1 MAMAERRFYRSTSL
15 PLALS
20 LTPKNPS
27 QGKRLLSGW
36 RRKATANWKSIK
48 LIYRQGTI
56 VPLLA
61 SVIAGG
67 AIITPIVIVL
77 VKSLSTGKLGASVG
91 FTVANYLRVFG
102 DRDILPLLNNSILYA
117 AGSALLGTGLG
128 GLLAW
133 IVARTN
139 TPGKALVELMPLYP
153 ILMPPIM
160 KNIAW
165 ILLLAPK
172 SGILNNMLQ
181 EYFGIEAQIFNAF
194 SMAGMVWVFGLACV
208 PLGYLFLLPVFLSF
222 DPSLE
227 ESAYIAGSRPVHTTL
242 RITFPLAVP
251 AFLSALVLNFL
262 RGLRSFETPV
272 LQGTPGNINVFV
284 SRVYDSMA
292 LEFNTGLATAYSVV
306 LVVLSVITLFFYIRA
321 TRSSERYA
329 TITGKGYRVKVLDI
343 GIWKYVTFLAVF
355 LYFLVGI
362 AIPFVVLI
370 VVSMIPYFDYETFM
384 KFPSNMVLSNY
395 TKVMKH
401 PSFITGLY
409 NSLVLSITIALSTV
423 LSGIVMA
430 FTIYRTRTYGAKVF
444 EFIGTL
450 PLAFPPLVLS
460 VGLVIVF
467 LGTPLYN
474 SLWALGLGL
483 FVAYFPYA
491 FRNASGSIVNI
502 HKELDEAAWVHGA
515 KWRHVFFKITLPI
528 LKPSVGGA
536 LFYIFIEAIRNVDVA
551 VLLTSPG
558 HEYGPV
564 TLFEYFRVGQWAEAA
579 AGGVIYLLI
588 LIVAVSLAKF
598 AFNLK
603 FSL

>member
-1 MAMAERRFYRSTSL
+1 M
-15 PLALS
+15 P
-20 LTPKNPS
+20 
-27 QGKRLLSGW
+27 
-36 RRKATANWKSIK
+36 I
-48 LIYRQGTI
+48 
-56 VPLLA
+56 LA

-67 AIITPIVIVL
+67 AIITPVVIVL
-77 VKSLSTGKLGASVG
+77 LRSVTTGKLGAAMG
-91 FTVANYLRVFG
+91 FSAENYLRVFA
-102 DRDILPLLNNSILYA
+102 DQQIWSLLNNSILYA
-117 AGSALLGTGLG
+117 AGSAALGTGVG
-128 GLLAW
+128 AMLAW

-172 SGILNNMLQ
+172 SGILNNM
-181 EYFGIEAQIFNAF
+181 IEQITGTNPLFFNAF
-194 SMAGMVWVFGLACV
+194 SMAGMIWVFGLACV

-227 ESAYIAGSRPVHTTL
+227 ESAYIAGSKPVHTML
-242 RITFPLAVP
+242 HITFPLAVP
-251 AFLSALVLNFL
+251 AFLSAFILNFL

-272 LQGTPGNINVFV
+272 LQGSPGGINVFV
-284 SRVYDSMA
+284 ARVYDSMA
-292 LEFNTGLATAYSVV
+292 LEFNTGLATSYSMV
-306 LVVLSVITLFFYIRA
+306 LVVLSVITLLFYIRA
-321 TRSSERYA
+321 TRFSERYA
-329 TITGKGYRVKVLDI
+329 TITGKGYRVKVIDI
-343 GIWKYVTFLAVF
+343 GPWKYVTFLAVF
-355 LYFLVGI
+355 LYFMVGI
-362 AIPFVVLI
+362 AIPFIVLI
-370 VVSMIPYFDYETFM
+370 VVSMIPYFDYDTFM
-384 KFPSNMVLSNY
+384 QFPSNAVLTNY
-395 TKVMKH
+395 YTVMKH
-401 PSFITGLY
+401 PSFVNGLY
-409 NSLVLSITIALSTV
+409 NSLTLSVTIAVVTV
-423 LSGIVMA
+423 LLGIVMA
-430 FTIYRTRTYGAKVF
+430 FTIYRTRAHGTKVF

-460 VGLVIVF
+460 VGLVIIF

-515 KWRHVFFKITLPI
+515 RWRHVFFKITLPI

-536 LFYIFIEAIRNVDVA
+536 LFYIFIESIRNVDVA
-551 VLLTSPG
+551 ILLTSPG
-558 HEYGPV
+558 KEYGPV

-579 AGGVIYLLI
+579 AGGVIYLII
-588 LIVAVSLAKF
+588 LIVAVSIAKF
-598 AFNLK
+598 AFKMK

>member
-1 MAMAERRFYRSTSL
+1 
-15 PLALS
+15 
-20 LTPKNPS
+20 
-27 QGKRLLSGW
+27 
-36 RRKATANWKSIK
+36 
-48 LIYRQGTI
+48 

-61 SVIAGG
+61 SAITGA
-67 AIITPIVIVL
+67 AIITPVL
-77 VKSLSTGKLGASVG
+77 VVLWRSFTTGKLG
-91 FTVANYLRVFG
+91 FTVGLNMANYLRVFG
-102 DRDILPLLNNSILYA
+102 DRDIWSMLNNSILYA
-117 AGSALLGTGLG
+117 AGSAVLGTGLG
-128 GLLAW
+128 ALLAW

-165 ILLLAPK
+165 ILLLAPR

-181 EYFGIEAQIFNAF
+181 QFFGIDTPVFNAF
-194 SMAGMVWVFGLACV
+194 SMAGMIWVFGLACV

-227 ESAYIAGSRPVHTTL
+227 ESAYIAGSKPVHTMMK
-242 RITFPLAVP
+242 ITFPLAVP
-251 AFLSALVLNFL
+251 AFLSAFVLNFL

-272 LQGTPGNINVFV
+272 LQGTPGNIKVFV

-292 LEFNTGLATAYSVV
+292 LEFNTGLATAYSIV
-306 LVVLSVITLFFYIRA
+306 LVALSVITLYFYVRA
-321 TRSSERYA
+321 TRFSERYA
-329 TITGKGYRVKVLDI
+329 TITGKGYRVKVIDI
-343 GIWKYVTFLAVF
+343 GAWKYVTFAAVF
-355 LYFLVGI
+355 LYFLAGI

-384 KFPSNMVLSNY
+384 SFPSNMVLKNY
-395 TKVMKH
+395 YTVMKH
-401 PSFITGLY
+401 PSFVTGLY
-409 NSLVLSITIALSTV
+409 NSLVLSVSIAVVTV
-423 LSGIVMA
+423 LAGIVMA
-430 FTIYRTRTYGAKVF
+430 FTIYRTRAYGTKIF

-460 VGLVIVF
+460 VGLVIIF

-474 SLWALGLGL
+474 SVWALALGL

-528 LKPSVGGA
+528 LKPAVGGA

-551 VLLTSPG
+551 VLLTAPG
-558 HEYGPV
+558 MEYGPV

-579 AGGVIYLLI
+579 AGGVIYLII
-588 LIVAVSLAKF
+588 LIVAVSIAKF
-598 AFNLK
+598 AFNMK

>member
-1 MAMAERRFYRSTSL
+1 
-15 PLALS
+15 
-20 LTPKNPS
+20 
-27 QGKRLLSGW
+27 
-36 RRKATANWKSIK
+36 
-48 LIYRQGTI
+48 
-56 VPLLA
+56 
-61 SVIAGG
+61 
-67 AIITPIVIVL
+67 
-77 VKSLSTGKLGASVG
+77 
-91 FTVANYLRVFG
+91 
-102 DRDILPLLNNSILYA
+102 
-117 AGSALLGTGLG
+117 
-128 GLLAW
+128 
-133 IVARTN
+133 
-139 TPGKALVELMPLYP
+139 
-153 ILMPPIM
+153 
-160 KNIAW
+160 
-165 ILLLAPK
+165 
-172 SGILNNMLQ
+172 
-181 EYFGIEAQIFNAF
+181 
-194 SMAGMVWVFGLACV
+194 
-208 PLGYLFLLPVFLSF
+208 
-222 DPSLE
+222 
-227 ESAYIAGSRPVHTTL
+227 
-242 RITFPLAVP
+242 
-251 AFLSALVLNFL
+251 
-262 RGLRSFETPV
+262 V
-272 LQGTPGNINVFV
+272 LQGSPAGIKVFV

-292 LEFNTGLATAYSVV
+292 LEFNTGLATAYSVI
-306 LVVLSVITLFFYIRA
+306 LVVLSVLALVFYVRT
-321 TRSSERYA
+321 TRFAERYA
-329 TITGKGYRVKVLDI
+329 TITGKGYRVKVVDI
-343 GIWKYVTFLAVF
+343 GKWKYLTFILVFAYFLA
-355 LYFLVGI
+355 GI

-384 KFPSNMVLSNY
+384 KFPSNLMLTNY
-395 TKVMKH
+395 YAVVKH

-409 NSLVLSITIALSTV
+409 NSLILSITIAIVTV
-423 LSGIVMA
+423 LIGIVMA
-430 FTIYRTRTYGAKVF
+430 FTIYRTRAYGMKMF

-558 HEYGPV
+558 KEYGPV

-579 AGGVIYLLI
+579 AGGVIYLII
-588 LIVAVSLAKF
+588 LIVAVSIAKF

>member
-1 MAMAERRFYRSTSL
+1 MLRSIQT
-15 PLALS
+15 
-20 LTPKNPS
+20 
-27 QGKRLLSGW
+27 QGRGSAAISWNSVKI
-36 RRKATANWKSIK
+36 A
-48 LIYRQGTI
+48 YRQGTL
-56 VPLLA
+56 VPLFASLLA
-61 SVIAGG
+61 GA
-67 AIITPIVIVL
+67 AIITPVVIVML
-77 VKSLSTGKLGASVG
+77 RSVTTGKLGAAMG
-91 FTVANYLRVFG
+91 FTAENYLRVFL
-102 DRDILPLLNNSILYA
+102 DRDILAMLNNSFLYA
-117 AGSALLGTGLG
+117 AGSAALGTGLG
-128 GLLAW
+128 ALLAW

-172 SGILNNMLQ
+172 SGVLNNLLQ
-181 EYFGIEAQIFNAF
+181 QYFGINQPVFNAF

-227 ESAYIAGSRPVHTTL
+227 ESAYIAGSKPVSTMF
-242 RITFPLAVP
+242 RITFPLAIP
-251 AFLSALVLNFL
+251 AFLSAFVLNFL

-272 LQGTPGNINVFV
+272 LQGTPGGIKVFV

-292 LEFNTGLATAYSVV
+292 LEFNTGLATSYSMV
-306 LVVLSVITLFFYIRA
+306 LVVLSVITLIFYVRA
-321 TRSSERYA
+321 TRFSERYA
-329 TITGKGYRVKVLDI
+329 TITGKGYRVKVIDI
-343 GIWKYVTFLAVF
+343 GPWKYVTFFAVF
-355 LYFLVGI
+355 LYFLAGI
-362 AIPFVVLI
+362 AIPFIVLI
-370 VVSMIPYFDYETFM
+370 VVSMIPYFDYDTFM
-384 KFPSNMVLSNY
+384 KFPSNAALTNY
-395 TKVMKH
+395 YTVMRH
-401 PSFITGLY
+401 PSFVTGLY
-409 NSLVLSITIALSTV
+409 NSLFLSVTIAIVTV
-423 LSGIVMA
+423 LAGIVMA
-430 FTIYRTRTYGAKVF
+430 FTIYRTRAYGTRVF

-558 HEYGPV
+558 NEYGPV

-579 AGGVIYLLI
+579 AGGVIYLVILI
-588 LIVAVSLAKF
+588 LAVSIAKF
-598 AFNLK
+598 AFKMK

>member
-1 MAMAERRFYRSTSL
+1 M
-15 PLALS
+15 
-20 LTPKNPS
+20 
-27 QGKRLLSGW
+27 
-36 RRKATANWKSIK
+36 
-48 LIYRQGTI
+48 RQGTL
-56 VPLLA
+56 VPLVA
-61 SVIAGG
+61 SAIAGA
-67 AIITPIVIVL
+67 AIITPVL
-77 VKSLSTGKLGASVG
+77 VVMWRSFTTGKLG
-91 FTVANYLRVFG
+91 FTVGLNLTNYLRVFT
-102 DRDILPLLNNSILYA
+102 DRDLVPMLSNSIIYA
-117 AGSALLGTGLG
+117 GGAALLGTGLG
-128 GLLAW
+128 ASLAW

-139 TPGKALVELMPLYP
+139 TPGKGLVELMPLYP

-165 ILLLAPK
+165 ILLLAPR
-172 SGILNNMLQ
+172 SGILNGMLQ
-181 EYFGIEAQIFNAF
+181 QFLGIDTLVFNAF
-194 SMAGMVWVFGLACV
+194 SMAGMIWVFGLACV

-227 ESAYIAGSRPVHTTL
+227 ESAYIAGSKPVRTMFK
-242 RITFPLAVP
+242 ITFPLALP
-251 AFLSALVLNFL
+251 AFTSALVLNFL

-272 LQGTPGNINVFV
+272 LQGTPGNIKVFV

-306 LVVLSVITLFFYIRA
+306 LVVMSIITLYFYIRA
-321 TRSSERYA
+321 TRFSERYA
-329 TITGKGYRVKVLDI
+329 TITGKGYRVKVIDI
-343 GIWKYVTFLAVF
+343 GPWKYLTFAAVL

-362 AIPFVVLI
+362 VIPFIVLI
-370 VVSMIPYFDYETFM
+370 VVSMIPYFDYDTFM
-384 KFPSNMVLSNY
+384 RFPFNAVLTNY
-395 TKVMKH
+395 YTVLRH
-401 PSFITGLY
+401 PSFMTGLY
-409 NSLVLSITIALSTV
+409 NSLILSVTIAIVTV
-423 LSGIVMA
+423 LTGIVMA
-430 FTIYRTRTYGAKVF
+430 FTIYRTRAAGTKVF

-460 VGLVIVF
+460 VGLLIIF
-467 LGTPLYN
+467 IGTPLYN

-491 FRNASGSIVNI
+491 FRNASGAIVNI

-515 KWRHVFFKITLPI
+515 RWRHVFFKITLPI

-558 HEYGPV
+558 KEYGPV

-579 AGGVIYLLI
+579 AGGVIYLII
-588 LIVAVSLAKF
+588 LIVAVSVAKF
-598 AFNLK
+598 AFKMK

>member
-1 MAMAERRFYRSTSL
+1 M
-15 PLALS
+15 
-20 LTPKNPS
+20 
-27 QGKRLLSGW
+27 
-36 RRKATANWKSIK
+36 ATAIANSFKIAF
-48 LIYRQGTI
+48 RQGTL

-61 SVIAGG
+61 STIAGA
-67 AIITPIVIVL
+67 AIITPIL
-77 VKSLSTGKLGASVG
+77 VVFWRSFTSGRLGFDVG
-91 FTVANYLRVFG
+91 LNIANYARVFA
-102 DRDILPLLNNSILYA
+102 DKDIMPMLGNSVVYA
-117 AGSALLGTGLG
+117 AGSALLGTCVGA
-128 GLLAW
+128 LLAW

-153 ILMPPIM
+153 ILMPTIM

-172 SGILNNMLQ
+172 SGILNGMLDQ
-181 EYFGIEAQIFNAF
+181 FFGISTPVFNAF
-194 SMAGMVWVFGLACV
+194 SMAGMIWVFGLACV

-227 ESAYIAGSRPVHTTL
+227 ESAYIAGSRPMHTML
-242 RITFPLAVP
+242 KITFPLAVP
-251 AFLSALVLNFL
+251 AFLSAFVLNFM

-272 LQGTPGNINVFV
+272 LQGTPGNIKVFV

-292 LEFNTGLATAYSVV
+292 LEFNTGLATSYSVI
-306 LVVLSVITLFFYIRA
+306 LVVLSVITLYFYVRA
-321 TRSSERYA
+321 TRFSERYA
-329 TITGKGYRVKVLDI
+329 TITGKGYRVRVIDI
-343 GIWKYVTFLAVF
+343 GPWKYLTFLAVF
-355 LYFLVGI
+355 LYFLAGI
-362 AIPFVVLI
+362 LIPFIVLI
-370 VVSMIPYFDYETFM
+370 VVSMIPYYDYDTFM
-384 KFPSNMVLSNY
+384 KFPTNAVFNNY
-395 TKVMKH
+395 FTVMRH
-401 PSFITGLY
+401 PSFVTGLY
-409 NSLVLSITIALSTV
+409 NSLVLSISIAGITV
-423 LSGIVMA
+423 LAGITMA
-430 FTIYRTRTYGAKVF
+430 FTIYRTRAWGTKLF

-460 VGLVIVF
+460 VGLVIIF
-467 LGTPLYN
+467 IGTPLYN
-474 SLWALGLGL
+474 SLWALGIGL

-515 KWRHVFFKITLPI
+515 RWRHVFFKITLPI

-551 VLLTSPG
+551 VLLTAPG
-558 HEYGPV
+558 KEYGPV

-579 AGGVIYLLI
+579 AGGVIYLII

-598 AFNLK
+598 AFKMK

>member
-1 MAMAERRFYRSTSL
+1 
-15 PLALS
+15 
-20 LTPKNPS
+20 
-27 QGKRLLSGW
+27 
-36 RRKATANWKSIK
+36 
-48 LIYRQGTI
+48 
-56 VPLLA
+56 LLA
-61 SVIAGG
+61 SAIAGA
-67 AIITPIVIVL
+67 AIITPVLIVL
-77 VKSLSTGKLGASVG
+77 WRSFTTGKLG
-91 FTVANYLRVFG
+91 FTVGLHLDNYLRVFG
-102 DRDILPLLNNSILYA
+102 DRDILPMLGNSVLYA
-117 AGSALLGTGLG
+117 AGSAALGTGLG
-128 GLLAW
+128 ALLAW

-181 EYFGIEAQIFNAF
+181 QYFGITEPVFNAF
-194 SMAGMVWVFGLACV
+194 SMAGMIWVFGVACV

-227 ESAYIAGSRPVHTTL
+227 ESAYIAGSKPVNTML
-242 RITFPLAVP
+242 KITFPLAVP
-251 AFLSALVLNFL
+251 AFLSAFVLNFL

-272 LQGTPGNINVFV
+272 LQGTPGNIKVFV

-306 LVVLSVITLFFYIRA
+306 LVAISIITLYFYIRT
-321 TRSSERYA
+321 TRFSERYA
-329 TITGKGYRVKVLDI
+329 TITGKGYRVNVIDI
-343 GIWKYVTFLAVF
+343 GPWKYVTFLAVF

-384 KFPSNMVLSNY
+384 KFPSNAVLSNY
-395 TKVMKH
+395 FIVLKH
-401 PSFITGLY
+401 PSFVSGLY
-409 NSLVLSITIALSTV
+409 NSLVLSVTIAVVTV
-423 LSGIVMA
+423 LAGIVMA
-430 FTIYRTRTYGAKVF
+430 FTIYRTRTMGTKVF

-460 VGLVIVF
+460 VGLVIIF

-515 KWRHVFFKITLPI
+515 KWRHVFFRITLPI

-536 LFYIFIEAIRNVDVA
+536 LFYIFVEAIRNVDVA

-558 HEYGPV
+558 KEYGPV

-579 AGGVIYLLI
+579 AGGVIYLII
-588 LIVAVSLAKF
+588 LTIAVSIAKF
-598 AFNLK
+598 AFKMK

>member
-1 MAMAERRFYRSTSL
+1 M
-15 PLALS
+15 
-20 LTPKNPS
+20 
-27 QGKRLLSGW
+27 
-36 RRKATANWKSIK
+36 
-48 LIYRQGTI
+48 
-56 VPLLA
+56 VPLVA
-61 SVIAGG
+61 SSIAGA
-67 AIITPIVIVL
+67 AIITPVIIVFWR
-77 VKSLSTGKLGASVG
+77 SFTSGKLGFTVG
-91 FTVANYLRVFG
+91 FNVANYARVLG
-102 DRDILPLLNNSILYA
+102 DKDIWAMLNNSVIYA

-139 TPGKALVELMPLYP
+139 TPGKGLVELLPLYP

-172 SGILNNMLQ
+172 SGILNGMLYQ
-181 EYFGIEAQIFNAF
+181 YLGISTPVFNAF
-194 SMAGMVWVFGLACV
+194 SMAGMIWVFGLACV

-227 ESAYIAGSRPVHTTL
+227 ESAYIAGSKPVHTMMK
-242 RITFPLAVP
+242 ITFPLALP
-251 AFLSALVLNFL
+251 AFLSAFVLNFL

-272 LQGTPGNINVFV
+272 LQGTPGNIKVFV

-292 LEFNTGLATAYSVV
+292 LEFNTGLATAYSVI
-306 LVVLSVITLFFYIRA
+306 LVVMSIVTLYFYVRT
-321 TRSSERYA
+321 TRFSERYA
-329 TITGKGYRVKVLDI
+329 TITGKGYRVKVIDI
-343 GIWKYVTFLAVF
+343 GPWKYVTFMAVF
-355 LYFLVGI
+355 LYFLAGI
-362 AIPFVVLI
+362 LIPFIVLI
-370 VVSMIPYFDYETFM
+370 VVSMIPYYDYETFM
-384 KFPSNMVLSNY
+384 NFPNNAVLKNY
-395 TKVMKH
+395 FTVMRH
-401 PSFITGLY
+401 PSFVNGLY
-409 NSLVLSITIALSTV
+409 NSLILSIGIALVTV
-423 LSGIVMA
+423 FFGIIMA
-430 FTIYRTRTYGAKVF
+430 FAIYRTRAFGTQLF

-460 VGLVIVF
+460 VGLVIIF

-515 KWRHVFFKITLPI
+515 RWRHVFFKITLPI

-551 VLLTSPG
+551 VLLTAPG
-558 HEYGPV
+558 MEYGPV

-579 AGGVIYLLI
+579 AGGVIYLII
-588 LIVAVSLAKF
+588 LALAVSIAKF
-598 AFNLK
+598 AFNMK

>member
-1 MAMAERRFYRSTSL
+1 MIGSS
-15 PLALS
+15 
-20 LTPKNPS
+20 
-27 QGKRLLSGW
+27 
-36 RRKATANWKSIK
+36 
-48 LIYRQGTI
+48 
-56 VPLLA
+56 
-61 SVIAGG
+61 IAGA
-67 AIITPIVIVL
+67 AIIAPIFVVL
-77 VKSLSTGKLGASVG
+77 WRSFTSGRLGFSVG
-91 FTVANYLRVFG
+91 LNMTNYLRVLA
-102 DRDILPLLNNSILYA
+102 DKDLMPMLANSVIYA
-117 AGSALLGTGLG
+117 GGAALLGTTLG
-128 GLLAW
+128 AALAW

-153 ILMPPIM
+153 ILLPTIM

-165 ILLLAPK
+165 ILLLAPR
-172 SGILNNMLQ
+172 SGILNGMLQ
-181 EYFGIEAQIFNAF
+181 QFFGIETLVFNAF
-194 SMAGMVWVFGLACV
+194 SMAGMIWVFGLACV

-227 ESAYIAGSRPVHTTL
+227 ESAYIAGSKPMHTMFK
-242 RITFPLAVP
+242 ITFPLAVP

-272 LQGTPGNINVFV
+272 LQGTPGNIKVFV

-306 LVVLSVITLFFYIRA
+306 LVVLSVITLYFYIRA
-321 TRSSERYA
+321 TRFSERYA
-329 TITGKGYRVKVLDI
+329 TITGKGYRVKVIDI
-343 GIWKYVTFLAVF
+343 GPWKYLTFIAVF
-355 LYFLVGI
+355 LYFLAGI
-362 AIPFVVLI
+362 LIPFIVLI
-370 VVSMIPYFDYETFM
+370 VVSMIPYFDYDTFM
-384 KFPSNMVLSNY
+384 KFPANAVLTNY
-395 TKVMKH
+395 YTVLRH
-401 PSFITGLY
+401 PSFLTGLY
-409 NSLVLSITIALSTV
+409 NSLTLSVTIAIVTV
-423 LSGIVMA
+423 LAGIVMA
-430 FTIYRTRTYGAKVF
+430 FTIYRTRAWGTKLF

-460 VGLVIVF
+460 VGLVIIF

-474 SLWALGLGL
+474 SLWALGIGL

-515 KWRHVFFKITLPI
+515 RWRHVFFKITLPI

-551 VLLTSPG
+551 VLLTAPG
-558 HEYGPV
+558 KEYGPV

-579 AGGVIYLLI
+579 AGGVIYLII

-598 AFNLK
+598 AFKMK

>member
-1 MAMAERRFYRSTSL
+1 
-15 PLALS
+15 
-20 LTPKNPS
+20 
-27 QGKRLLSGW
+27 
-36 RRKATANWKSIK
+36 
-48 LIYRQGTI
+48 

-61 SVIAGG
+61 SSIAGA
-67 AIITPIVIVL
+67 AIITPVVVVL
-77 VKSLSTGKLGASVG
+77 WRSFTSGKLGFTVG
-91 FTVANYLRVFG
+91 LNVANYMRVFG
-102 DRDILPLLNNSILYA
+102 DKDIGPMLNNSVIYA

-165 ILLLAPK
+165 ILLLAPR
-172 SGILNNMLQ
+172 SGILNGMLEQ
-181 EYFGIEAQIFNAF
+181 YLGITYPVFNAF
-194 SMAGMVWVFGLACV
+194 SMAGMIWTFGLACV

-227 ESAYIAGSRPVHTTL
+227 ESAYIAGSKPVHTML
-242 RITFPLAVP
+242 KITFPLAVP
-251 AFLSALVLNFL
+251 AFLSAFILNFL

-272 LQGTPGNINVFV
+272 LQGTPGNIKVFV

-306 LVVLSVITLFFYIRA
+306 LIVMSVITLYFYVRA
-321 TRSSERYA
+321 TRFSERYA
-329 TITGKGYRVKVLDI
+329 TITGKGYRVKVIDI
-343 GIWKYVTFLAVF
+343 GPWKYVTFLAVF
-355 LYFLVGI
+355 LYFLAGI
-362 AIPFVVLI
+362 VMPFVVLI
-370 VVSMIPYFDYETFM
+370 VVSMIPYYDYETFM
-384 KFPSNMVLSNY
+384 KFPTNAVLTNY
-395 TKVMKH
+395 YKVARH
-401 PSFITGLY
+401 PSFVTGLY
-409 NSLVLSITIALSTV
+409 NSLLLSVTIAVVTV
-423 LSGIVMA
+423 LAGIVMA
-430 FTIYRTRTYGAKVF
+430 FTIYRTRAVGTKIF

-460 VGLVIVF
+460 VGLVIIF

-528 LKPSVGGA
+528 LKPAVGGA

-551 VLLTSPG
+551 VLLTAPG
-558 HEYGPV
+558 LEYGPV

-579 AGGVIYLLI
+579 AGGVIYLII
-588 LIVAVSLAKF
+588 LIVAVSVAKF
-598 AFNLK
+598 AFKMK

>member
-1 MAMAERRFYRSTSL
+1 VLIVLWR
-15 PLALS
+15 S
-20 LTPKNPS
+20 LT
-27 QGKRLLSGW
+27 
-36 RRKATANWKSIK
+36 
-48 LIYRQGTI
+48 
-56 VPLLA
+56 
-61 SVIAGG
+61 
-67 AIITPIVIVL
+67 
-77 VKSLSTGKLGASVG
+77 TGKLGFNVG
-91 FTVANYLRVFG
+91 LSLTNYLRVFG
-102 DRDILPLLNNSILYA
+102 DHDILPMLGNSLLYA
-117 AGSALLGTGLG
+117 AGSAALGTGLG
-128 GLLAW
+128 ALLAW

-172 SGILNNMLQ
+172 SGILNNLLK
-181 EYFGIEAQIFNAF
+181 EYLGIEAQIFNAF
-194 SMAGMVWVFGLACV
+194 SMSGMIWVFGLACV

-227 ESAYIAGSRPVHTTL
+227 ESAYIAGSRPVSTML

-251 AFLSALVLNFL
+251 AFLSAFVLNLL

-272 LQGTPGNINVFV
+272 LQGTPGNIKVFV

-306 LVVLSVITLFFYIRA
+306 LVVLSVVTLVFYVRA
-321 TRSSERYA
+321 TRFSERYA
-329 TITGKGYRVKVLDI
+329 TITGKGYRVKVIDI
-343 GIWKYVTFLAVF
+343 GAWKYVTFLAVF
-355 LYFLVGI
+355 LYFLAGI
-362 AIPFVVLI
+362 ALPFVVLI

-384 KFPSNMVLSNY
+384 KFPSNMVLTNY
-395 TKVMKH
+395 YIVMKH
-401 PSFITGLY
+401 PSFVTGLY
-409 NSLVLSITIALSTV
+409 NSLILSITIAVVTV
-423 LSGIVMA
+423 FVGIVMA
-430 FTIYRTRTYGAKVF
+430 FTIYRTRAYGTKVF

-558 HEYGPV
+558 KEYGPV

-579 AGGVIYLLI
+579 AGGVIYLII
-588 LIVAVSLAKF
+588 LIVAVSIAKV
-598 AFNLK
+598 AFKIK

>member
-1 MAMAERRFYRSTSL
+1 MASA
-15 PLALS
+15 
-20 LTPKNPS
+20 
-27 QGKRLLSGW
+27 
-36 RRKATANWKSIK
+36 
-48 LIYRQGTI
+48 
-56 VPLLA
+56 
-61 SVIAGG
+61 IAGA
-67 AIITPIVIVL
+67 AIITPVL
-77 VKSLSTGKLGASVG
+77 VVLWRSFTTGKLG
-91 FTVANYLRVFG
+91 FTVGLNVTNYLRVFG
-102 DRDILPLLNNSILYA
+102 DRDIWSMLNNSIVYA
-117 AGSALLGTGLG
+117 AGSAALGTGLG
-128 GLLAW
+128 ALLAW

-139 TPGKALVELMPLYP
+139 TPGKGLVELMPLYP

-165 ILLLAPK
+165 ILLLAPR

-181 EYFGIEAQIFNAF
+181 QFVGIETPVFNAF
-194 SMAGMVWVFGLACV
+194 SMAGMIWVFGLACV

-227 ESAYIAGSRPVHTTL
+227 ESAYIAGSKPVNTMMK
-242 RITFPLAVP
+242 ITFPLALP
-251 AFLSALVLNFL
+251 AFLSAFVLNFL

-272 LQGTPGNINVFV
+272 LQGTPGNIKVFV

-292 LEFNTGLATAYSVV
+292 LEFNTGLATAYSIV
-306 LVVLSVITLFFYIRA
+306 LVALSVITLYFYIRA
-321 TRSSERYA
+321 TRFSERYA
-329 TITGKGYRVKVLDI
+329 TITGKGYRVKVIDI
-343 GIWKYVTFLAVF
+343 GAWKYLTFAAVF

-384 KFPSNMVLSNY
+384 SFPSNMVLKNY
-395 TKVMKH
+395 YTVMKH
-401 PSFITGLY
+401 PSFVTGLY
-409 NSLVLSITIALSTV
+409 NSLVLSVSIAVVTV
-423 LSGIVMA
+423 LAGIVMA
-430 FTIYRTRTYGAKVF
+430 FTIYRTRAYGTKIF

-460 VGLVIVF
+460 VGLVIIF

-474 SLWALGLGL
+474 SLWALALGL

-528 LKPSVGGA
+528 LKPAVGGA

-551 VLLTSPG
+551 VLLTAPG
-558 HEYGPV
+558 MEYGPV

-579 AGGVIYLLI
+579 AGGVIYLII
-588 LIVAVSLAKF
+588 LIVAVSIAKF
-598 AFNLK
+598 AFNMK

>member
-1 MAMAERRFYRSTSL
+1 
-15 PLALS
+15 
-20 LTPKNPS
+20 
-27 QGKRLLSGW
+27 LLVS
-36 RRKATANWKSIK
+36 S
-48 LIYRQGTI
+48 
-56 VPLLA
+56 
-61 SVIAGG
+61 IAG
-67 AIITPIVIVL
+67 AVIVTPVVVVL
-77 VKSLSTGKLGASVG
+77 WRSFTSGKLG
-91 FTVANYLRVFG
+91 FTVGLNVVNYMRVFG
-102 DRDILPLLNNSILYA
+102 DKDIWSMLNSSIIYA

-165 ILLLAPK
+165 ILLLAPR
-172 SGILNNMLQ
+172 SGILNGMLEQ
-181 EYFGIEAQIFNAF
+181 YLGINYPVFNAF
-194 SMAGMVWVFGLACV
+194 SMAGMIWTFGLACV

-227 ESAYIAGSRPVHTTL
+227 ESAYIAGSKPVHTML
-242 RITFPLAVP
+242 KITFPLAAP
-251 AFLSALVLNFL
+251 AFLSAFILNFL

-272 LQGTPGNINVFV
+272 LQGTPGNIKVFV

-306 LVVLSVITLFFYIRA
+306 LILMSFVTLYFYVRA
-321 TRSSERYA
+321 TRFSERYA
-329 TITGKGYRVKVLDI
+329 TITGKGYRVKVIDI
-343 GIWKYVTFLAVF
+343 GPWKYVTFVAVF
-355 LYFLVGI
+355 LYFLAGI
-362 AIPFVVLI
+362 VMPFAVLI
-370 VVSMIPYFDYETFM
+370 VVSMIPYYDYETFM
-384 KFPSNMVLSNY
+384 KFPANAVLTNY
-395 TKVMKH
+395 YKVAQH
-401 PSFITGLY
+401 PSFVSGLY
-409 NSLVLSITIALSTV
+409 NSLMLSVTIALVTV
-423 LSGIVMA
+423 LAGIVMA
-430 FTIYRTRTYGAKVF
+430 FTIYRTKAIGTKLF
-444 EFIGTL
+444 EFIGTV

-460 VGLVIVF
+460 VGLVIIFV
-467 LGTPLYN
+467 GTPLYN

-528 LKPSVGGA
+528 LKPAVGGA

-551 VLLTSPG
+551 VLLTAPG
-558 HEYGPV
+558 LEYGPV
-564 TLFEYFRVGQWAEAA
+564 TLFEYFRVGQWAEAS
-579 AGGVIYLLI
+579 AGGVIYLII
-588 LIVAVSLAKF
+588 LIVAVTIAKF
-598 AFNLK
+598 AFKMK

>member
-1 MAMAERRFYRSTSL
+1 VTWKANR
-15 PLALS
+15 LAL
-20 LTPKNPS
+20 
-27 QGKRLLSGW
+27 
-36 RRKATANWKSIK
+36 
-48 LIYRQGTI
+48 RQGSLF
-56 VPLLA
+56 PLCA
-61 SVIAGG
+61 STVAGVV
-67 AIITPIVIVL
+67 IITPVL
-77 VKSLSTGKLGASVG
+77 VVLWRSLTSGKLG
-91 FTVANYLRVFG
+91 FTVGINAANYLRVFA
-102 DRDILPLLNNSILYA
+102 DKDILPMLSNSVVYA

-139 TPGKALVELMPLYP
+139 TPGKGLVELMPLYP
-153 ILMPPIM
+153 LLMPPIM

-172 SGILNNMLQ
+172 SGILNGMLDQ
-181 EYFGIEAQIFNAF
+181 FLGITYPVFNAF
-194 SMAGMVWVFGLACV
+194 SMAGMIWTFGIACV

-227 ESAYIAGSRPVHTTL
+227 ESAYIAGSRPVHTML
-242 RITFPLAVP
+242 KITFPLAIP
-251 AFLSALVLNFL
+251 AFISAFVLNFL
-262 RGLRSFETPV
+262 RALRSFETPV
-272 LQGTPGNINVFV
+272 LQGTPGNIKVFV

-306 LVVLSVITLFFYIRA
+306 LVLLSAITLYFYVRA
-321 TRSSERYA
+321 TRFSERYA
-329 TITGKGYRVKVLDI
+329 TITGKGYRVRVIDI
-343 GIWKYVTFLAVF
+343 GPWRYLTFAAVC

-370 VVSMIPYFDYETFM
+370 VVSIIPYFDYETFM
-384 KFPSNMVLSNY
+384 SFPSHMGLNNYRTVLRHASFLNGLRNS
-395 TKVMKH
+395 VM
-401 PSFITGLY
+401 
-409 NSLVLSITIALSTV
+409 LSVVIALVTV
-423 LSGIVMA
+423 FAAIVMA
-430 FTIYRTRTYGAKVF
+430 FTIHRTRAVGTKIF

-460 VGLVIVF
+460 VGLVIIFV
-467 LGTPLYN
+467 GTPLYN

-491 FRNASGSIVNI
+491 FRNASGAMVNI

-528 LKPSVGGA
+528 LKPAVGGA

-551 VLLTSPG
+551 VLLTAPG
-558 HEYGPV
+558 LEYGPV

-579 AGGVIYLLI
+579 AGGVIYLII
-588 LIVAVSLAKF
+588 LIVAVSVAKF
-598 AFNLK
+598 AFKLK